1 MKPSRL
7 IGVLFV
13 CLSFIS
19 FHAVAATVQL
29 SGTGYPAPGG
39 NDGSGAGNSG
49 RDNGIE
55 GFGRTWTLSNFDN
68 TQYDTLYYVL
78 GDYPSGIWDAS
89 GPRIGS
95 GGLDLLTFNA
105 GTSDFLNGIV
115 QWTGTTT
122 FNVFGSPVEYN
133 ARFTLSITDTS
144 DVAQSL
150 IDASTIVGMPTSVGA
165 AYEVTGDFKANW
177 LFELETST
185 GVWTPALD
193 AFDSL
198 ATDPGAGMSLSSGGA
213 FYYTAVVPVPAAV
226 WLFGSGLLGLVGIAR
241 RRSA

>member
-1 MKPSRL
+1 
-7 IGVLFV
+7 V
-13 CLSFIS
+13 CACVALLSFN
-19 FHAVAATVQL
+19 ANAASVQL

-49 RDNGIE
+49 RDNGVE
-55 GFGRTWTLSNFDN
+55 GFGRTWTLSNFDD
-68 TQYDTLYYVL
+68 TQYDTLYYVV

-89 GPRIGS
+89 GQRIGS
-95 GGLDLLTFNA
+95 GGLDLLSFNA
-105 GTSDFLNGIV
+105 STSDFSNGIV

-122 FNVFGSPVEYN
+122 FNVSGLPTTYN
-133 ARFTLSITDTS
+133 ARFTLSVTDTS

-150 IDASTIVGMPTSVGA
+150 VDATTIAGMPTSVGA

-185 GVWTPALD
+185 GVWNPALD
-193 AFDSL
+193 AFDGL
-198 ATDPGAGMSLSSGGA
+198 ATDAGAGMALSSGGA

-241 RRSA
+241 RNKKAV